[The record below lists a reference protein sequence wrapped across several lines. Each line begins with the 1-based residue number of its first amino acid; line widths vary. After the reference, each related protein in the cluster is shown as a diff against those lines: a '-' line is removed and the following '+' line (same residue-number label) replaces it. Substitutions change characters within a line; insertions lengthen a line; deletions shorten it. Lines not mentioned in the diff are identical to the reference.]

1 MSTAGR
7 VPETWELDGDDA
19 RETLKRIGVRK
30 LLRDAFMRLR
40 FADGFS
46 HARSLAFATSLVLVQ
61 GLIAI
66 VGFAAVLNDDSIAR
80 SLVRTIRSAVPGP
93 ASRVL
98 TDAVIQ
104 AYNTGAS
111 SRWLPLVLG
120 TVGALITGS
129 TLFGQFERGLNR
141 IYGVEQDRPS
151 VQKYGLAFLLTVTA
165 GACAATAFVVFA
177 FGREIGTSIGSE
189 ARTVWDIARW
199 PIALVLIG
207 AAMALL
213 FRLSPYRRQPAWSW
227 LAYGS
232 ALSVVLWS
240 AVHARAGRDVRSQLD
255 VRRHVRP
262 ARGHRR
268 APDLDA
274 PLCDQ
279 HPLRSCGCRAA
290 RGSTGGPAR
299 GPGSGQGRRRS
310 REARHRQAGLDVL
323 ASAHCHTVAMEY
335 GAHLPL
341 DGPRRQ
347 SVHPRSSRDVHE
359 GRRRARLRRAGGQRP
374 SRVLAA
380 RGSTARP
387 RSPRCWSTPG
397 SMTLATTVALVVIR
411 GPVALAKTLGA
422 IDRLSGGRLVA
433 AVGPALPRRT
443 TPRWVS
449 SSRTAGD
456 ASTRRSRPC
465 ARCGNRGTAVRGDL
479 LHDRGDH
486 VGAAARAARRSTDLD
501 RELGIRR
508 RASSRG
514 AAG

>member
-1 MSTAGR
+1 MSTAAR

-40 FADGFS
+40 LADGFS

-104 AYNTGAS
+104 AYTTGAS

-141 IYGVEQDRPS
+141 IYGIEQDRPS
-151 VQKYGLAFLLTVTA
+151 LQKYGLAFLLAVTA
-165 GACAATAFVVFA
+165 GACAAAAFVVFA

-240 AVHARAGRDVRSQLD
+240 ASTLALGVMFEVSSTFGDTYGPLAGIVALQIWTLLSAISILYGAAVAAQLEAVRAGQPEVQDQDKVDDV
-255 VRRHVRP
+255 P
-262 ARGHRR
+262 PK
-268 APDLDA
+268 PDTDKLV
-274 PLCDQ
+274 
-279 HPLRSCGCRAA
+279 
-290 RGSTGGPAR
+290 ST
-299 GPGSGQGRRRS
+299 
-310 REARHRQAGLDVL
+310 
-323 ASAHCHTVAMEY
+323 Y
-335 GAHLPL
+335 
-341 DGPRRQ
+341 
-347 SVHPRSSRDVHE
+347 
-359 GRRRARLRRAGGQRP
+359 
-374 SRVLAA
+374 
-380 RGSTARP
+380 
-387 RSPRCWSTPG
+387 
-397 SMTLATTVALVVIR
+397 
-411 GPVALAKTLGA
+411 
-422 IDRLSGGRLVA
+422 
-433 AVGPALPRRT
+433 
-443 TPRWVS
+443 
-449 SSRTAGD
+449 
-456 ASTRRSRPC
+456 
-465 ARCGNRGTAVRGDL
+465 
-479 LHDRGDH
+479 
-486 VGAAARAARRSTDLD
+486 
-501 RELGIRR
+501 
-508 RASSRG
+508 
-514 AAG
+514 